1 MPETR
6 AAPGETERIPRGSA
20 SALSCARY
28 GFRFEARNSSLALWV
43 YTGEVGEWG
52 FHAPPPALSLAAP
65 SCSHRIRR
73 GLRREAATWQ
83 TQEWPYGRC
92 ADPGARRTLPSRR
105 ALLFP
110 SSTSSTVPGPH
121 SLAAPTHHITSG
133 GAAFSSSW
141 RVCGILVSGYEGVP
155 TRKGD
160 EQESREQ
167 GLPHSGQKRA

>member
-1 MPETR
+1 MPR
-6 AAPGETERIPRGSA
+6 VSA

-83 TQEWPYGRC
+83 TQEWPSGRC
-92 ADPGARRTLPSRR
+92 ASPRARRTLASRRR

-110 SSTSSTVPGPH
+110 YYLQYRARS
-121 SLAAPTHHITSG
+121 SLAGRANPSHHIRRRG
-133 GAAFSSSW
+133 LLFVLARLWGL
-141 RVCGILVSGYEGVP
+141 RMGV
-155 TRKGD
+155 
-160 EQESREQ
+160 
-167 GLPHSGQKRA
+167 